1 MTPPH
6 SPHSAAAR
14 KIAVE
19 LELLT
24 AASHDHEARIRVIET
39 MPATLAEHGAELRAI
54 RQSLDGL
61 HAAVLA
67 VSRDMGGSAR
77 PANQNASSPILAAAW
92 DRLGGWI
99 VFAAVG
105 GAIAAAA
112 SLAQSCGHSVP
123 QVPQVPAP
131 SVLVPHHRP

>member
-6 SPHSAAAR
+6 SPAAR
-14 KIAVE
+14 KIATE

-24 AASHDHEARIRVIET
+24 AASHDHEARLRAVET

-67 VSRDMGGSAR
+67 VSRDRAGDGR
-77 PANQNASSPILAAAW
+77 PANGNASSPILAAAW

-112 SLAQSCGHSVP
+112 SLAQSCGH
-123 QVPQVPAP
+123 QVPQVPAVSAP
-131 SVLVPHHRP
+131 SVLVPHQRP